1 MATIDTVREVVLE
14 SRKDVAAKFTPEAAV
29 LGDLGLNSL
38 EIANLTVK
46 MERAFGIQIP
56 LEAMHTLVTVADV
69 VRYIDGHRT
78 K

>member
-1 MATIDTVREVVLE
+1 MATIDTVREVVLK
-14 SRKDVAAKFTPEAAV
+14 SRSDLTAKFKPEAAV
-29 LGDLGLNSL
+29 VGDLGLNSL

-46 MERAFGIQIP
+46 VERAFGIQIP

-69 VRYIDGHRT
+69 VRYIDSRLA